1 MKMFRINV
9 QRDYK
14 NMRSFPRA
22 MAYVPS
28 SEVPSAFI
36 ISSDA
41 DAVLLDLLGTFILL
55 DGGTQKVLFTKHV
68 RQIDANIISAP
79 TKAALTNAVELNKE
93 TVVPLVGNLPPV
105 KKTGKE
111 NPVAGLL
118 KQIEMTSE
126 GRPAITP
133 TRFDPKYEPIIISK
147 SLRTGRLEMFVLSGN
162 AKEIEALKMA
172 MDSCDEQ
179 TIEKVTAPFG
189 RIISALEKAKA
200 LPFLHS
206 PVVSAANAYK
216 EFGPPS
222 KAASLRSTFSS
233 RNALPT
239 SINNTNKPP
248 PSRRPLAP
256 AAPSRANMTN
266 KSVKPPPATVASNRS
281 RVVAPVSS
289 AAKTAS
295 TTSRNIASN
304 KKTDRELLNHTNM
317 TNKSVK
323 PPPATVASNRS
334 RVVAPVSSAAKT
346 ASTTSRNIASNKKT
360 DRELVNHSN
369 MGAPIRGAATSHH
382 STPLGGTAGAAS
394 ATSNHKAV
402 GNADVTPS
410 SPAPLPTVKEM
421 NEGITHT
428 KQADHALSDSVH
440 MLDDVVPE
448 ISVDAPQDPVS
459 QHRRSSVELVVIPP
473 TPEPASQSSRSS
485 IDGHCSP
492 GTMQQHADNKEMID
506 RQPVLVSVDDDGR
519 INSDISPVITSSVPN
534 FSPNNNSVQKSCGH
548 QSPFTA
554 SQQLDDE
561 VKCNRSE
568 LMSQDNS
575 SFIHESEHIFNSE
588 PQENISVAE
597 TMLTSEQENVPKP
610 DKDLL
615 PTTEYSRL
623 PDDYHTLSGSPVNT
637 NCAVAEPFVPPSLTP
652 LRQDVVEGDVP
663 EEFKGPY
670 IPQGAGK
677 NGLLD
682 DLEDPPK
689 LKKISLDTDDSDDLK
704 YVIEILPLLIALR
717 YIQKFDFVTQSWR
730 NNEVES
736 EDFNEAVR
744 KLSQQMINDA
754 RSPFTSALA
763 SSLVEG
769 AENSKKAVDSVLENM
784 FPQID
789 TDSCTF
795 VDEARGPKQVM
806 AMQTRSNL
814 MENDESNQAVKYD
827 ESDPI
832 IDSVLETVA
841 KDSDRV
847 DHVLSNDVPEP
858 QAEQNGKETMNEVD
872 EEGFRVATDSHQMRL
887 YLPPLSTARGGRA
900 PPVPHLSRPL
910 FFELA
915 TVPHIDGKCAL
926 ADDQS
931 AIEYFTNIRSTN
943 YILHSE
949 DIAPFVLDGWLAGK
963 KHWLNS
969 ALKSRLIPTRHHSA
983 LQAFVTANA
992 TQMEECGLVMNSP
1005 LDHNTISLN
1014 TEDGREDYHMIKIE
1028 L

>member
-1 MKMFRINV
+1 MVGSACLRV
-9 QRDYK
+9 GSEPDSGLYG
-14 NMRSFPRA
+14 A

-179 TIEKVTAPFG
+179 TIEKAAANNGTISVLVWFPARPSDPIKRILHTGTAPFG

-256 AAPSRANMTN
+256 AAPSRGVSTTITSSNMTN

-295 TTSRNIASN
+295 TTSRN
-304 KKTDRELLNHTNM
+304 M
-317 TNKSVK
+317 
-323 PPPATVASNRS
+323 
-334 RVVAPVSSAAKT
+334 
-346 ASTTSRNIASNKKT
+346 ASNKKT

-428 KQADHALSDSVH
+428 KQADHALGDSVH

-575 SFIHESEHIFNSE
+575 SFIHESEHIFSNE

-730 NNEVES
+730 WIVLYLEH

-847 DHVLSNDVPEP
+847 DHVLSSDVSEP

-887 YLPPLSTARGGRA
+887 YLPPLSTARGGR
-900 PPVPHLSRPL
+900 
-910 FFELA
+910 
-915 TVPHIDGKCAL
+915 
-926 ADDQS
+926 
-931 AIEYFTNIRSTN
+931 
-943 YILHSE
+943 
-949 DIAPFVLDGWLAGK
+949 
-963 KHWLNS
+963 
-969 ALKSRLIPTRHHSA
+969 
-983 LQAFVTANA
+983 
-992 TQMEECGLVMNSP
+992 
-1005 LDHNTISLN
+1005 
-1014 TEDGREDYHMIKIE
+1014 
-1028 L
+1028 